1 MVGAFS
7 KPAVEDL
14 AIEVEILALIE
25 SMLQAR
31 AFCLS
36 NLQVEGDYAIL
47 ISYMPKSQRVPWR
60 YDGLLFQILDEIQ
73 DSGYPI
79 SWPPHSAANVTDL

>member
-7 KPAVEDL
+7 KPAGEDL

-47 ISYMPKSQRVPWR
+47 ISLSV
-60 YDGLLFQILDEIQ
+60 
-73 DSGYPI
+73 
-79 SWPPHSAANVTDL
+79 